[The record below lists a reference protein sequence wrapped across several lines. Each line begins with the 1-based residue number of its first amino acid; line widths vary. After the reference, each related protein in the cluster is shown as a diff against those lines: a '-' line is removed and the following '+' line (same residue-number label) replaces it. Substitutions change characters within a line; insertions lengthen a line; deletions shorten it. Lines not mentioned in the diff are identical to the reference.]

1 MRPWLTGVLALLL
14 TGCGYHLAGENVGLP
29 SDVRSLHVGTITN
42 RSSEHGIEKI
52 LGFAIEREIHMRRQ
66 FRVRTDV
73 GATDAVLT
81 GIIRQIQIRPV
92 AFDPDDLALRYE
104 IVMLVD
110 LTLTRPESGEILWNV
125 TGLRQ
130 VEVYNASSR
139 SVVSTSSQFQRGTL
153 DGSDL
158 PPVEPGKP
166 GNPQFSQIQFA
177 ETERRLA
184 MARLVGQ
191 TARDVYNQM
200 IEGF

>member
-1 MRPWLTGVLALLL
+1 
-14 TGCGYHLAGENVGLP
+14 
-29 SDVRSLHVGTITN
+29 
-42 RSSEHGIEKI
+42 
-52 LGFAIEREIHMRRQ
+52 
-66 FRVRTDV
+66 
-73 GATDAVLT
+73 
-81 GIIRQIQIRPV
+81 
-92 AFDPDDLALRYE
+92 
-104 IVMLVD
+104 MLVD

>member
-81 GIIRQIQIRPV
+81 GIVTGFSERPVTFGGEGRGREYEIQISADMQFSRPG
-92 AFDPDDLALRYE
+92 AEEPIWARSGYRFRETYEIDISAADYFDRSDLAIRE
-104 IVMLVD
+104 VAEKFAQVIVID
-110 LTLTRPESGEILWNV
+110 LL
-125 TGLRQ
+125 
-130 VEVYNASSR
+130 
-139 SVVSTSSQFQRGTL
+139 
-153 DGSDL
+153 
-158 PPVEPGKP
+158 
-166 GNPQFSQIQFA
+166 
-177 ETERRLA
+177 
-184 MARLVGQ
+184 
-191 TARDVYNQM
+191 
-200 IEGF
+200 EGF